1 MKTKRFISLILA
13 LVLFMS
19 ILVLPSS
26 ASHVHEDGEIEVIIE
41 SDEISDE
48 MKEKIIAYYTDDNH
62 DDDTATYGLTCSI
75 FGHKLESTTTYT
87 TTHKA
92 RTTAPRC
99 LKKTYQHSSCTRCDY
114 QTSTLLSSQYIY
126 CCS

>member
-62 DDDTATYGLTCSI
+62 DDDTATYGLTCTLL
-75 FGHKLESTTTYT
+75 GHDLENRMTTTI
-87 TTHKA
+87 THKA
-92 RTTAPRC
+92 RSTAPRC
-99 LKKTYQHSSCTRCDY
+99 LKKVYNHSVCTRCDY
-114 QTSTLLSSQYIY
+114 QSSTLRSSEYIY